1 MKIFLVAI
9 IILSLLV
16 FISCKGSDSS
26 SANNKTNS
34 TTDTIGDIDTNDNST
49 DNSSSSTTAVFGTT
63 FLDSSYFVD
72 WNEQRTQ
79 RKIR

>member
-1 MKIFLVAI
+1 MKISLVAI
-9 IILSLLV
+9 IILSHLV

-49 DNSSSSTTAVFGTT
+49 DNSSVSTTAVFGAT

-72 WNEQRTQ
+72 
-79 RKIR
+79 

>member
-1 MKIFLVAI
+1 MKISLFAI
-9 IILSLLV
+9 ITLSLLV

-34 TTDTIGDIDTNDNST
+34 TTDTTGDIDTN

-72 WNEQRTQ
+72 
-79 RKIR
+79 